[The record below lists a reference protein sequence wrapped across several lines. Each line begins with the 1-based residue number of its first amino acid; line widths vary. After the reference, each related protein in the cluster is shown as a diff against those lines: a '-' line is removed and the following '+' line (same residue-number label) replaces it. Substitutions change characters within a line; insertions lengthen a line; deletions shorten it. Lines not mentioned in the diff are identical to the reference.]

1 MNNDRIKKAIENIGE
16 GYGRAIKRLGDEHHD
31 SWEDSIE
38 TAQLA
43 IGGVIRNWTVNRVV
57 DGVHAH
63 GAIKKALNSLVASTL
78 STYKSELRK
87 KLEGMRSDIPAKS
100 DMVSVNK
107 EDGYNLALSDA
118 INLLD
123 N

>member
-1 MNNDRIKKAIENIGE
+1 MTIPYQDNWEEKFDKEFMTTSESGELKDFIRSLLEKEGETAYEE
-16 GYGRAIKRLGDEHHD
+16 GYDKGWKSVYD
-31 SWEDSIE
+31 SP
-38 TAQLA
+38 
-43 IGGVIRNWTVNRVV
+43 
-57 DGVHAH
+57 
-63 GAIKKALNSLVASTL
+63 L